1 MAEDSWCTEINI
13 PSQRVHLLPRQHLL
27 QTEKCP
33 CNIVSFAPSNGV
45 SNSLFA
51 LVIGKNVK
59 KIDTF
64 IDMGEDGCEPNPDVT
79 INVAV
84 HGYKGTA
91 AEEWYADFIE
101 IKD

>member
-45 SNSLFA
+45 SNSPFA

-59 KIDTF
+59 KIGTF
-64 IDMGEDGCEPNPDVT
+64 IDMGEDGC
-79 INVAV
+79 
-84 HGYKGTA
+84 
-91 AEEWYADFIE
+91 
-101 IKD
+101 